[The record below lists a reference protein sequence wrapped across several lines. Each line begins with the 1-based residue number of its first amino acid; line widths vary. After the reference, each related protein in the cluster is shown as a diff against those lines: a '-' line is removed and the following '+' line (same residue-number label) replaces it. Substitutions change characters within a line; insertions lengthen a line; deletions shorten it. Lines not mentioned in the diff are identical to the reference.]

1 MSTPLP
7 PRMDRRT
14 ALKWVLTAAAS
25 TAFIERGLPSL
36 RAATPASAGA
46 NAVTPVTA
54 NGYGTDPDLVKDYKP
69 GDVWPLTLT
78 DDQRRTAAALCGLI
92 LPADGDNPSAA
103 ALGVHDFIDEW
114 ISAPYPAQRGDRV
127 AILTGLAWIEAEA
140 RKRFAKGFADLSE
153 AQMSA
158 IADEICYEPRARP
171 EHKEPARFFAIY
183 RNLTAGGYF
192 STPLG
197 MAQVGYVGNTP
208 LVTFDG
214 PPPEVL
220 RKLGL
225 A

>member
-7 PRMDRRT
+7 PRIDRRT

-25 TAFIERGLPSL
+25 TALIERGLPSAL
-36 RAATPASAGA
+36 AATPATGA
-46 NAVTPVTA
+46 AITPVSA
-54 NGYGTDPDLVKDYKP
+54 NGYGTDPDLVRDYKP

-78 DDQRRTAAALCGLI
+78 DEQRRTAAALCELI
-92 LPADGDNPSAA
+92 LPAEGNSPGAA
-103 ALGVHDFIDEW
+103 AAGVHDFIDEW
-114 ISAPYPAQRGDRV
+114 ISAPYPTQRADRIAILAGFAWLETEAQR
-127 AILTGLAWIEAEA
+127 
-140 RKRFAKGFADLSE
+140 RFNRRFADLSTD
-153 AQMSA
+153 QMNA
-158 IADEICYEPRARP
+158 IADEICFEPRARP
-171 EHKEPARFFAIY
+171 EHKEAARFFATY

-192 STPLG
+192 STPAG
-197 MAQVGYVGNTP
+197 MTEVGYVGNMP